1 MSVDLARPPTARAG
15 EALDWARE
23 GRDWPNR
30 AASRFV
36 EAGGLPWHVQVGG
49 AGPVVLLV
57 HGTGAATH
65 SWRGL
70 VPLLTSRFTVVAPDL
85 PGHGFTAMPPVARG
99 VSLPGMAAGLRAL
112 LDVLDLRPDI
122 AVGHSAGAAILARMC
137 LDGAIAPRVLIS
149 LNGALMP
156 LPGVPGRI
164 FSPLAR
170 LFSNSTFMPRLFA
183 LHAGIDANVV
193 PRLIRNT
200 GSRLD
205 AEGERLYR
213 LVARSPRHVGAAF
226 AMMANWDLHPLVRDL
241 PKLTVP
247 LVLAVGTDDRTIR
260 PSDAARVRA
269 MLAQARIVRL
279 SGLGHLAH
287 EERPE
292 AIAALIEA
300 EAHTDATARS

>member
-1 MSVDLARPPTARAG
+1 MSRAAG
-15 EALDWARE
+15 AALDWERD

-36 EAGGLPWHVQVGG
+36 EAAGMRWHVQVTG
-49 AGPVVLLV
+49 AGPAVLLV

-65 SWRGL
+65 SWRAL
-70 VPLLTSRFTVVAPDL
+70 VPLLARSFTVVAPDL
-85 PGHGFTAMPPVARG
+85 PGHGFTAMPRAPRG
-99 VSLPGMAAGLRAL
+99 VSLPGMAAGLDALLRAL
-112 LDVLDLRPDI
+112 DLQPVV
-122 AVGHSAGAAILARMC
+122 AVGHSAGAAVLARMC
-137 LDGAIAPRVLIS
+137 LDGAVAPRRLVS

-156 LPGVPGRI
+156 LLGVPGQI

-170 LFSNSTFMPRLFA
+170 LFSNSSFIPRLFA
-183 LHAGIDANVV
+183 FHAGMDANVV

-213 LVARSPRHVGAAF
+213 LVARSPEHVAAAF

-241 PKLTVP
+241 PRLAVP

-269 MLAQARIVRL
+269 LLPKARIVQLR
-279 SGLGHLAH
+279 GLGHLAH
-287 EERPE
+287 EEQPE
-292 AIAALIEA
+292 TVATLIES
-300 EAHTDATARS
+300 EARADG

>member
-1 MSVDLARPPTARAG
+1 MAVDLDRPPATRTG
-15 EALDWARE
+15 EALDWERE
-23 GRDWPNR
+23 GRGWPNR

-36 EAGGLPWHVQVGG
+36 EAGGLLWHVQVGG
-49 AGPVVLLV
+49 SGPVVLLV

-65 SWRGL
+65 SWRAL

-85 PGHGFTAMPPVARG
+85 PGHGFTAMPPATRG

-112 LDVLDLRPDI
+112 LDALDLQPEV

-156 LPGVPGRI
+156 LLGVPGRI

-183 LHAGIDANVV
+183 FHAGVDANVV

-226 AMMANWDLHPLVRDL
+226 AMMANWDLRPLVRDL

-269 MLAQARIVRL
+269 VLAQARIVRL
-279 SGLGHLAH
+279 PGLGHLAH

-292 AIAALIEA
+292 TIAALIEA
-300 EAHTDATARS
+300 EAHTAATARS